1 MIMANLLP
9 AARRIARCRKVRT
22 RAWIGGICIGTMV
35 LTGVFVTVAA
45 TWRDDRAQLRAMLE
59 DSEGSNR
66 VLEDRIVSL
75 DRELEHAWAGLY
87 AAERIR
93 DQPDWSI
100 LLAAIAERTGDQIVL
115 SRIGLERPAATRP
128 SSRALDETAASV
140 SRLQPRDLALSGTG
154 VSAHQVS
161 LFSVRLEELNLFSRV
176 IIEHSSRDQTGLE
189 GAIVFTI
196 RCRLIEDVD

>member
-9 AARRIARCRKVRT
+9 AARRIARRRNMRT

-100 LLAAIAERTGDQIVL
+100 LLAAVAARTGEQIVL
-115 SRIGLERPAATRP
+115 ARIGLERPAPTRP
-128 SSRALDETAASV
+128 RSRTPEGTAAAQP
-140 SRLQPRDLALSGTG
+140 RPQPRDLVLSGTG

-161 LFSVRLEELNLFSRV
+161 LFSVRLEELSLFSRV
-176 IIEHSSRDQTGLE
+176 IIEQSARDQRGLE
-189 GAIVFTI
+189 GAIAFTI
-196 RCRLIEDVD
+196 RCTLIEEVD

>member
-1 MIMANLLP
+1 MILANLLP
-9 AARRIARCRKVRT
+9 AARQLARCRNMRT
-22 RAWIGGICIGTMV
+22 RSWIGGICIGSIV
-35 LTGVFVTVAA
+35 LAGVFVTVVA
-45 TWRDDRAQLRAMLE
+45 TWRDDRAQLREMLE
-59 DSEGSNR
+59 DSEGFNR
-66 VLEDRIVSL
+66 TLEDRIAML
-75 DRELEHAWAGLY
+75 DQRLEHAWAGLN

-128 SSRALDETAASV
+128 SSRALDETAASL
-140 SRLQPRDLALSGTG
+140 SRLKPRDLALSGTG

-176 IIEHSSRDQTGLE
+176 IIEQSSRDQTGLE

>member
-22 RAWIGGICIGTMV
+22 RARGGGTCRGSV
-35 LTGVFVTVAA
+35 VVAARVITVAA
-45 TWRDDRAQLRAMLE
+45 RGGDDRTRVREKLE
-59 DSEGSNR
+59 DSEGFNR
-66 VLEDRIVSL
+66 TLEDRIAML
-75 DRELEHAWAGLY
+75 DQRLEHAWAGLN

>member
-1 MIMANLLP
+1 MILANLLP
-9 AARRIARCRKVRT
+9 AARQLARCRNMRT
-22 RAWIGGICIGTMV
+22 RSWIGGICIGSIV
-35 LTGVFVTVAA
+35 LTGVFVTVVA
-45 TWRDDRAQLRAMLE
+45 TWRDDRARLREMLE
-59 DSEGSNR
+59 DSEGFNR
-66 VLEDRIVSL
+66 TLEDRIAML
-75 DRELEHAWAGLY
+75 DQRLEHAWAGLN

-115 SRIGLERPAATRP
+115 SRIGLERPAPTRP
-128 SSRALDETAASV
+128 RNRTPEGAAAAQP
-140 SRLQPRDLALSGTG
+140 RPQPRDLVLSGTG

-176 IIEHSSRDQTGLE
+176 IIEQSSRDQTGLE

>member
-9 AARRIARCRKVRT
+9 VTRRIARRRNMRT
-22 RAWIGGICIGTMV
+22 RAWIGSICIGSIV
-35 LTGVFVTVAA
+35 LTGALMTVAA
-45 TWRDDRAQLRAMLE
+45 TWRDDRAQLREMLE

-66 VLEDRIVSL
+66 AIKDRIVSL

-100 LLAAIAERTGDQIVL
+100 LLAAVAARTGEQIVL
-115 SRIGLERPAATRP
+115 ARIGLERPAPTRP
-128 SSRALDETAASV
+128 LSRTPEGAAAAQP
-140 SRLQPRDLALSGTG
+140 RPQPRDLVLSGTG

-161 LFSVRLEELNLFSRV
+161 LFSVRLEELSLFSRV
-176 IIEHSSRDQTGLE
+176 IIQQSARDQTGLE
-189 GAIVFTI
+189 GAIAFTI
-196 RCRLIEDVD
+196 RCTLIEEVD